1 MADETYTGEFYCVKC
16 RDKHEATGRIEVNE
30 KGRRA
35 AKAEC
40 PKCGTKLNR
49 FLPSK

>member
-1 MADETYTGEFYCVKC
+1 MADTYTGEFYCVKC
-16 RDKHEATGRIEVNE
+16 RDKHEATGHVETNDQ
-30 KGRRA
+30 GRRA

-40 PKCGTKLNR
+40 PECGTKLNR